1 MVPPQVLTGSAVAV
15 IAAGKVSVNTN
26 TGTVP
31 GSNRYGQN
39 VVGTDVNEPTSLLVV
54 NTGGIFNT
62 AVNITVGSL
71 NGTGGSINMP
81 SGKTLTIGALGTT
94 DSFAGVIAGA
104 ARLTKTGSGTTP
116 RGPTVPRCAAA
127 AVGAATPAAARR
139 VIAGSSA

>member
-1 MVPPQVLTGSAVAV
+1 MPSVTTGNVSIQATHGWGVGSTLV
-15 IAAGKVSVNTN
+15 VAGKVSVNTN

-104 ARLTKTGSGTTP
+104 ARLTKTGSGTMTLS
-116 RGPTVPRCAAA
+116 
-127 AVGAATPAAARR
+127 GASTYT
-139 VIAGSSA
+139 GSTTISGGVL